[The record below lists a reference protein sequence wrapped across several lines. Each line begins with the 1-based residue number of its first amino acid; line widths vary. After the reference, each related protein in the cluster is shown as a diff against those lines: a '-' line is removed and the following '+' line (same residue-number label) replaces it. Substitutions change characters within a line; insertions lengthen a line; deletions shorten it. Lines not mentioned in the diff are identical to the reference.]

1 MSAPDSVRSDPSTRC
16 VAPIGQPNGGGVSG
30 QVWSQAQPGWAQ
42 FRVGTSRFSVVR
54 TAPSSATAGR
64 SPNAP
69 GPVDLTQLLVTL
81 TSMRPAQV
89 LNHILRGEV
98 ANVDFVDL
106 VKLVLALGFEEV
118 GGRGSH
124 RVFARAGVK
133 ELVNLQAERGQ
144 AKPYQVRQIAMVVRR
159 YDLRLEDER

>member
-1 MSAPDSVRSDPSTRC
+1 M
-16 VAPIGQPNGGGVSG
+16 
-30 QVWSQAQPGWAQ
+30 
-42 FRVGTSRFSVVR
+42 
-54 TAPSSATAGR
+54 
-64 SPNAP
+64 P
-69 GPVDLTQLLVTL
+69 GPVELTQGLVTL
-81 TSMRPAQV
+81 GPMRPAQV
-89 LNHILRGEV
+89 LNRILRGEV

-124 RVFARAGVK
+124 RAFARAGVK

-159 YDLRLEDER
+159 YHLRLEDER